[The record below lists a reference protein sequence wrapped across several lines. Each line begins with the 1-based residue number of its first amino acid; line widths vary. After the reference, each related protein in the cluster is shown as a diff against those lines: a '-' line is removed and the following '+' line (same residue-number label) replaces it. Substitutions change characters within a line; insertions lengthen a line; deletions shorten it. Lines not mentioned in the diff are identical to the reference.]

1 MWDAPI
7 IKRWPWTQYY
17 RYKTKHFYGF
27 WFATF
32 ERSFSG
38 ALYGLISHTNFEC
51 CPSENMRRNYLV
63 KEELLTLINLEPP
76 YQNLYPCPQPKI
88 LTITDSM
95 PSVKFFVGIWRQS
108 DKEERFKPDLHA
120 IYSQMDG
127 LAYNLSIRWVISCL
141 RELQDTKEI
150 PPFLTFLH
158 AYLYFIFITVS

>member
-1 MWDAPI
+1 MNSILSIQNKTFLWLLVCHLWEKFQWGI
-7 IKRWPWTQYY
+7 IWTNL
-17 RYKTKHFYGF
+17 RYKF
-27 WFATF
+27 WMLPFRKY
-32 ERSFSG
+32 EQE
-38 ALYGLISHTNFEC
+38 L
-51 CPSENMRRNYLV
+51 PSERRTAYTD
-63 KEELLTLINLEPP
+63 KFRTTLPK
-76 YQNLYPCPQPKI
+76 LYPCPQPKI